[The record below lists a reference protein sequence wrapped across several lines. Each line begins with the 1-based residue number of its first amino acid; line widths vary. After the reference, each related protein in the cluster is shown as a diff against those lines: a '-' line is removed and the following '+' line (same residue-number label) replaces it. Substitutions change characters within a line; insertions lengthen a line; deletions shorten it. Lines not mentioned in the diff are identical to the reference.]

1 MEREKNNDKSV
12 PSIWRREKRTFEIS
26 EADKKELLRYLFKRP
41 YMEVAAL
48 IGMIA
53 ALKPTRYKE
62 KNGKDKPN

>member
-1 MEREKNNDKSV
+1 M
-12 PSIWRREKRTFEIS
+12 FEIS

-41 YMEVAAL
+41 YMEVAQL

>member
-1 MEREKNNDKSV
+1 M
-12 PSIWRREKRTFEIS
+12 FEIS

-53 ALKPTRYKE
+53 SLEPIKKE
-62 KNGKDKPN
+62 KKDNGKDKPN

>member
-1 MEREKNNDKSV
+1 M
-12 PSIWRREKRTFEIS
+12 FEIS
-26 EADKKELLRYLFKRP
+26 EANKKELLRYLFKRP

-53 ALKPTRYKE
+53 SLKPTRHRE

>member
-1 MEREKNNDKSV
+1 M
-12 PSIWRREKRTFEIS
+12 FEIS

-53 ALKPTRYKE
+53 ALKPVKSKE
-62 KNGKDKPN
+62 KNGKDKAN

>member
-1 MEREKNNDKSV
+1 M
-12 PSIWRREKRTFEIS
+12 FEIS

-53 ALKPTRYKE
+53 ALKPIKKE
-62 KNGKDKPN
+62 NGKDKTN